1 MTSVPPP
8 SRGSGPATGP
18 FALPSGTTV
27 RFVLLIAAVT
37 AVTALVANSV
47 SATLVNDAD
56 LPQLA
61 DYLDCLAA
69 AADEAAARRA
79 EDPSVFVP
87 EPFEDGCHDPRGTAE
102 WVPAAATGFLLLL
115 ILGAYL
121 ALPPWRIARR
131 RYRPLTGMPELSAT
145 LTALVAETGVRA
157 RVTFLTEPLD
167 PTIAALAF
175 GRVGRRYVVLSG
187 GLLALS
193 AHDRAA
199 FRAVV
204 LHELA
209 HIRNRDLDVGF
220 LTLIVW
226 RMCGPPVLA
235 FAGLAFLL
243 APVLQGAVV
252 VLVYAFAAQ
261 LGLLALLVTLLSRAV
276 LRSRELYADARVCRW
291 EGGGASLRRLFES
304 QARAHAPQ
312 GPAAGRGGRGATGL
326 LRAHPTPARRLAAL
340 EDDSALSRV
349 SFWDLGAVGAVAAFV
364 HQIVAQGPAG
374 GGFRGGR
381 LPDHFSVALA
391 AGLLVTAAGTVVWRA
406 VARGSALRVRAAG
419 IGLGL
424 GTGVV
429 TVLRPS
435 GLQMLATLGGK
446 GLSYVLPYAALL
458 CLAGWALVRWLV
470 TVAEAWQPVVERA
483 RRPHMLSALVLTL
496 SAAGLTTTLAY
507 LLSLPSLVVYAASFI
522 APEAPGALVL
532 VGSTVYLLGDRLST
546 VLLPILLTGAL
557 IPLLGTVL
565 AGRRR
570 DKGLG
575 TGFGPPKPVGP
586 LVVRLGVPAALAAAV
601 LNLVLAVLDPFPEY
615 AWLLLLALF
624 GLAEVGAA
632 VWATRDEAS
641 LRLVRGLVA
650 VLGCGLL
657 GALGWIVLVKSM
669 TSCLPGGVPCGPL
682 PDVGQLRVAVL
693 AMTSTAVPAWLTF
706 AAVDTLTTAARR
718 RRRPPP
724 PVPGPLHRPW

>member
-1 MTSVPPP
+1 MTPLPPP
-8 SRGSGPATGP
+8 SSSRGSGPAAGP

-37 AVTALVANSV
+37 AVTALTVNSV
-47 SATLVNDAD
+47 SAALVLDAD
-56 LPQLA
+56 LPRMA
-61 DYLDCLAA
+61 EYLDCLAA

-79 EDPSVFVP
+79 EDPSVFIP
-87 EPFEDGCHDPRGTAE
+87 EPFEHGCHDPRGMAD
-102 WVPAAATGFLLLL
+102 WVPGAATGLLLL
-115 ILGAYL
+115 VILGVYL

-145 LTALVAETGVRA
+145 LTGLVAETGVRA
-157 RVTFLTEPLD
+157 RVTFLAEPLD

-226 RMCGPPVLA
+226 RTCGPPVLA

-243 APVLQGAVV
+243 APVLQGAAV

-291 EGGGASLRRLFES
+291 EGGSASLRRLFES
-304 QARAHAPQ
+304 QDRATAPQ
-312 GPAAGRGGRGATGL
+312 GPATGRGAVWGL

-340 EDDSALSRV
+340 EDDGALSHV
-349 SFWDLGAVGAVAAFV
+349 GFWDLGAVGAVAAFV

-381 LPDHFSVALA
+381 LPEHLPVALA

-424 GTGVV
+424 GTGLV

-446 GLSYVLPYAALL
+446 GISYVLPYAALL

-470 TVAEAWQPVVERA
+470 TVADAWQPVAERA
-483 RRPHMLSALVLTL
+483 RRPHVLSALVLAL

-507 LLSLPSLVVYAASFI
+507 LLSLPNLVVYAASFI
-522 APEAPGALVL
+522 APEVPGALVL

-546 VLLPILLTGAL
+546 VLLPFLLTGAS
-557 IPLLGTVL
+557 IPLLGAVL

-575 TGFGPPKPVGP
+575 TGFGPPKPVAR
-586 LVVRLGVPAALAAAV
+586 LVVRLGVPAAFAAAV

-632 VWATRDEAS
+632 VWATRDEAP

-657 GALGWIVLVKSM
+657 GALGWIVLVKTL
-669 TSCLPGGVPCGPL
+669 TSCLPGGMPCGPL
-682 PDVGQLRVAVL
+682 PDVGQVRVAVL
-693 AMTSTAVPAWLTF
+693 AMTLTAVPAWLTF
-706 AAVDTLTTAARR
+706 AGVDALTTARR
-718 RRRPPP
+718 HRRPPP